1 MNRKK
6 LLITGLLIPFCVIC
20 SKAGNSTV
28 VFPQQQDSSL
38 MRTQQDTAQYYY
50 VKTKSTTRFF
60 SDMDNLSSVIQ
71 MIPEN
76 VEVQV
81 FEPIADY
88 YSAYF
93 DGSYGYLFISKV
105 DPVNFKPD
113 VFEVTPEPL
122 TAEQDKYAFLVQ
134 KYGKENADQIR
145 ARKVWKGMT
154 KDMIL
159 DSWGKPK
166 QIDRYIGKTSVKEE
180 WYYRTRVLFVQDG
193 KLVGWK

>member
-6 LLITGLLIPFCVIC
+6 LLITGLLVPFCIIC
-20 SKAGNSTV
+20 SRAGSSAV
-28 VFPQQQDSSL
+28 VFPRQQDSSL
-38 MRTQQDTAQYYY
+38 LGNQQDTAQYYY

-60 SDMDNLSSVIQ
+60 SDMDNLSAVIQ

-81 FEPIADY
+81 FEPIGDY

-105 DPVNFKPD
+105 EPVNFDPEI
-113 VFEVTPEPL
+113 FIITPEPL
-122 TAEQDKYAFLVQ
+122 SAEQDKYAFLVQ
-134 KYGKENADQIR
+134 KYGKEDADQII

-159 DSWGKPK
+159 DSWGKPR
-166 QIDRYIGKTSVKEE
+166 QIDRYIGKTTVKEE

>member
-1 MNRKK
+1 MNKK
-6 LLITGLLIPFCVIC
+6 KVLTITLLITLPMLSSI
-20 SKAGNSTV
+20 AGNNTPLFSSTRDQV
-28 VFPQQQDSSL
+28 VMSSQQDS
-38 MRTQQDTAQYYY
+38 AEYYY

-60 SDMDNLSSVIQ
+60 SDMENMSSVIQ

-81 FEPIADY
+81 FEPIGDY

-105 DPVNFKPD
+105 DPVNFN
-113 VFEVTPEPL
+113 PEMFTVQPETI

-134 KYGKENADQIR
+134 KYGQEDADQIM
-145 ARKVWKGMT
+145 AKKVWKGMT
-154 KDMIL
+154 KDMVL
-159 DSWGKPK
+159 DSWGKPR

-180 WYYRTRVLFVQDG
+180 WYYRTRVLFIQDG